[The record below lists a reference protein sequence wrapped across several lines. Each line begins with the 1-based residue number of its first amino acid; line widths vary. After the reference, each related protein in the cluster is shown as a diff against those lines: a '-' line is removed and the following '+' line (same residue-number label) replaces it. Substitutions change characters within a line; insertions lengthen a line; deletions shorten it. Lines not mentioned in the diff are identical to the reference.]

1 MKFTGIWFMP
11 LLFHGLMAVNT
22 HLDLS
27 DFSKAASPFP
37 SDNPTFQSVAYRKN
51 DDYQRS
57 TWSQLIY
64 NDARQN
70 TWSRDIEI
78 SISTHAVQNE
88 PAANRIKVWNAG
100 ELEVE
105 YCLKHLPSGRWTP
118 VRKLEHRERVYL
130 EPGIQQVELHLR
142 QIRYRTTPRQPRS

>member
-1 MKFTGIWFMP
+1 MKFTGIWFIP
-11 LLFHGLMAVNT
+11 LLFHGLMAVDT

-27 DFSKAASPFP
+27 HFPKTACPFT
-37 SDNPTFQSVAYRKN
+37 SDNPTLKSVAYTKN
-51 DDYQRS
+51 DYYQRS

-78 SISTHAVQNE
+78 SISTHAFQNKPDE
-88 PAANRIKVWNAG
+88 NRIKVWNAG

-118 VRKLEHRERVYL
+118 VRKLEHREHVYL